1 MAGAPN
7 TAPSSAR
14 VPVSTTVI
22 NLITGYPV
30 VPSEARSLPSQDRLR
45 SVSGTLNDTHP
56 SNATVR

>member
-1 MAGAPN
+1 
-7 TAPSSAR
+7 

-45 SVSGTLNDTHP
+45 SVSGTLNDTQP